1 MGALLPRTGQC
12 GSSIAQDNVGVLL
25 PRTVW
30 EFYCPG
36 QWGSSIAQDRTVWEL
51 YCPGQCGSSIAQ
63 DSVGALLP
71 RTGQCG
77 SSIAQDSVGALLPRT
92 VGELNVTGEYC
103 NEDLSDTTRHSQE
116 ETMKLWTPGQY
127 TVPAHREC
135 DCQHRDTSCDRND
148 HMVLPT

>member
-1 MGALLPRTGQC
+1 M
-12 GSSIAQDNVGVLL
+12 
-25 PRTVW
+25 
-30 EFYCPG
+30 
-36 QWGSSIAQDRTVWEL
+36 
-51 YCPGQCGSSIAQ
+51 
-63 DSVGALLP
+63 GALLP

-77 SSIAQDSVGALLPRT
+77 SSIAQDSVGALLPRTVWELYFPGQDSVGALFPRTGQCGSSISQDRTVWELYCPGQDSVGVLLPRT

-148 HMVLPT
+148 HTVLPT